1 MENIGISVV
10 IVVHDQAQVLEQNL
24 PLFLRVAE
32 EVHAQVIVVDDM
44 STDDTPDVL
53 QRLKAEHATLYT
65 TFLPKS
71 VIINP
76 SRLRLAL
83 SVGAKAA
90 KGDYVV
96 LADINRPPVSA
107 EWLTGLADGEAA
119 AVFTRRKSNDAYHVV
134 ATDIDDLRAM
144 IMKAERKSGRGH
156 KGRWMKKRRGL
167 YDAVS
172 VRRKS
177 VFDVIKFFD
186 QPICGLQ
193 LAGLRL
199 HVWL

>member
-76 SRLRLAL
+76 SRQRLAL

-134 ATDIDDLRAM
+134 ATDINDLRAM

-186 QPICGLQ
+186 QPICGRQ
-193 LAGLRL
+193 LVGLRL